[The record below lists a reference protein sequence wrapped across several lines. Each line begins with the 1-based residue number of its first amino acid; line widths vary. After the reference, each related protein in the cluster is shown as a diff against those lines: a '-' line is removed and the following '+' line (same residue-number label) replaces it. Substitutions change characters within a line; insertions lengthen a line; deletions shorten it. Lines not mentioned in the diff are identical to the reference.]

1 MGDPGDFLMCW
12 FSWNPISRLGSGG
25 LTIPGASE
33 TKTQQL
39 KSEAMNEPDVEA
51 TKTSLELGLGKAMG
65 STPVVGVS
73 LIQETVEPT
82 T

>member
-1 MGDPGDFLMCW
+1 MGDPGVFLMCW
-12 FSWNPISRLGSGG
+12 FSWNPISGLGSGG
-25 LTIPGASE
+25 LTIPGASG

-39 KSEAMNEPDVEA
+39 KSEAMNEPHVEA
-51 TKTSLELGLGKAMG
+51 TKTSLELGPGMAMR

-73 LIQETVEPT
+73 LIKDTVGPT